1 MVVARVEGG
10 GLAELDLLFLVICF
24 KLKFYL
30 RVYELQVCLFGEFVV
45 EVVRK
50 LAETFF
56 PRAPSWVKS
65 LLKLQPLMIWVLIL
79 MAKPSSIAFTLAQ
92 NTLHHILILK
102 LLLHDIAIL
111 IDICISITKSTSI
124 SSIQLILT
132 HQTQSISNKSI
143 KTSSSK
149 ILILMI
155 ITINQSIRIVALH
168 FQPDTR
174 FMLLRQITSSIA
186 C

>member
-56 PRAPSWVKS
+56 PGAPSWVKS
-65 LLKLQPLMIWVLIL
+65 LLKLQPLMI
-79 MAKPSSIAFTLAQ
+79 
-92 NTLHHILILK
+92 
-102 LLLHDIAIL
+102 
-111 IDICISITKSTSI
+111 
-124 SSIQLILT
+124 
-132 HQTQSISNKSI
+132 
-143 KTSSSK
+143 
-149 ILILMI
+149 
-155 ITINQSIRIVALH
+155 
-168 FQPDTR
+168 
-174 FMLLRQITSSIA
+174 
-186 C
+186 